1 MKLYHATKKEN
12 AASIL
17 TEGLKIEK
25 TTEGVNFLADTW
37 QTAVMFL
44 LNYGVSNITVFEFD
58 LPDDFPLEISQ
69 DNNPLYFPGTCY
81 YTFENVNRKYISNIS
96 DYITE
101 NSLDNVEAV
110 HISDEPEEMEFLQ

>member
-44 LNYGVSNITVFEFD
+44 LHYGVSNITVFEFD

-69 DNNPLYFPGTCY
+69 DNNPIYFPGTSY